1 MKFRL
6 LFITLFSLSLFIH
19 ALPAGYGSIKLGMS
33 VDEVKNELKK
43 NSDFGYRGDRDVS
56 LSPQTKQVLIE
67 TDSTRNPYS
76 FFGRC
81 WFQFV
86 DEKLFSITLNLN
98 PKKLDHFS
106 VFSTLTG
113 KYGNPDKISPQFS
126 QWKDDDVMMSLER
139 PLTLKYIDARAFNKM
154 QDESGVQKTV
164 EEKSVEDFL
173 SGL

>member
-1 MKFRL
+1 
-6 LFITLFSLSLFIH
+6 
-19 ALPAGYGSIKLGMS
+19 
-33 VDEVKNELKK
+33 
-43 NSDFGYRGDRDVS
+43 
-56 LSPQTKQVLIE
+56 
-67 TDSTRNPYS
+67 
-76 FFGRC
+76 
-81 WFQFV
+81 
-86 DEKLFSITLNLN
+86 LNR
-98 PKKLDHFS
+98 
-106 VFSTLTG
+106 